1 MFGQEELW
9 RYREGN
15 RLEFKEAQGGLP
27 RSFWETYSSFANTQ
41 GGLIVLGAAEK
52 SDGTMRAI
60 GIANLEALR
69 RDLWGSLN
77 NEQKVS
83 TNLLLDSDI
92 TQESIDGKSLLLV
105 YVPRADRTLRP
116 VYINDNPKRGSFR
129 RNGDGDYHCT
139 AEELRAMA
147 RDSAE
152 GATDKLVLPAIDL
165 GALSAETIGAY
176 RNVFAGYRPDHPW
189 THLGNEEFLL
199 RLGAVGRS
207 AEDGMVHPTRAGLLM
222 FGEAWRITDEYPNYF
237 LDCRRQ
243 ESRRRWDDRISSDDG
258 EWSGNVYDFYRR
270 ASPMLARELPVPF
283 ELDAA
288 MHRVSDT
295 PQHKAL
301 REGLVNALV
310 HADYY
315 GRTGVVVIRHPGN
328 VTFSNPGGLRLAAD
342 VIEGGGVSDPRNP
355 TLFKMFNL
363 IGLGEKAGSG
373 FDVLRYAAR
382 YASVA
387 DPLLEELGEPDRVRL
402 TVHVRLTGD
411 VGNDGDDVGDVGS
424 HVGNVGDD
432 VGGDV
437 GDVGGP
443 ARRPSDTEAVV
454 LAEIRANPKAS
465 AKDIAAKIQRSDRQV
480 ERAQRSLREAKVIE
494 RVGGTRGHWKVNPN
508 SGGNL

>member
-69 RDLWGSLN
+69 RDLWGGLN

-83 TNLLLDSDI
+83 ANLLLDSDI

-152 GATDKLVLPAIDL
+152 GATDKLVLTAIDL
-165 GALSAETIGAY
+165 DALSAETIGAY

-315 GRTGVVVIRHPGN
+315 GRTGVVVIRRPGN

-402 TVHVRLTGD
+402 TVHVSLTGD
-411 VGNDGDDVGDVGS
+411 IGNGGDAVGDVGS
-424 HVGNVGDD
+424 HVGNVEDD
-432 VGGDV
+432 VGGSV

-443 ARRPSDTEAVV
+443 ERRPSDTEAVV

>member
-41 GGLIVLGAAEK
+41 GGLIVLGVAEK

-116 VYINDNPKRGSFR
+116 VCINDNPKRGSFR

-152 GATDKLVLPAIDL
+152 GATDKLVLTAIDL

-237 LDCRRQ
+237 LD
-243 ESRRRWDDRISSDDG
+243 
-258 EWSGNVYDFYRR
+258 
-270 ASPMLARELPVPF
+270 
-283 ELDAA
+283 
-288 MHRVSDT
+288 
-295 PQHKAL
+295 
-301 REGLVNALV
+301 
-310 HADYY
+310 
-315 GRTGVVVIRHPGN
+315 
-328 VTFSNPGGLRLAAD
+328 
-342 VIEGGGVSDPRNP
+342 
-355 TLFKMFNL
+355 
-363 IGLGEKAGSG
+363 
-373 FDVLRYAAR
+373 
-382 YASVA
+382 
-387 DPLLEELGEPDRVRL
+387 
-402 TVHVRLTGD
+402 
-411 VGNDGDDVGDVGS
+411 
-424 HVGNVGDD
+424 
-432 VGGDV
+432 
-437 GDVGGP
+437 
-443 ARRPSDTEAVV
+443 
-454 LAEIRANPKAS
+454 
-465 AKDIAAKIQRSDRQV
+465 
-480 ERAQRSLREAKVIE
+480 
-494 RVGGTRGHWKVNPN
+494 
-508 SGGNL
+508 